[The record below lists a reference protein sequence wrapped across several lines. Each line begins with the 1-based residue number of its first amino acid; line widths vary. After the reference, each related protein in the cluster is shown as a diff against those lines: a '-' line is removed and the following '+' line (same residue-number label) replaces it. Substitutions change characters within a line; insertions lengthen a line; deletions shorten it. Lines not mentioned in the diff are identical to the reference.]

1 MITGTDSVIQ
11 REGSSIL
18 QIKIGFSFDEWV
30 QLPPF
35 PQNKKYK
42 IRMTKKS
49 EQKFTGKINGV
60 TYANW
65 EEFQK
70 ALESMTKEEIRS
82 IEYQDYQIDV
92 NENEAIVKKH
102 EVTPA
107 YDLNTLFA
115 EMFGAFFGALAGHN
129 RLRPLEQPIDKND
142 NQKAYAKVQEEP
154 IQPKEEVKKVE
165 VDELVSKDIFN
176 ETTYEFTGG
185 EEDEFELDKF
195 DRFLQK
201 KLDEFKQIDF
211 SARSGDEL
219 SDFLLDLRTPFM
231 NRVKEVSSSMK
242 QEDDQ
247 LRELDVQM
255 ANLETCINANTT
267 CGFDTT
273 VVQEK
278 YEAVQHEF
286 DVLQNVQNYHRLLR
300 QYFTCLI
307 NHIDQ
312 QF

>member
-1 MITGTDSVIQ
+1 MLISLIVFLYYIVIKN
-11 REGSSIL
+11 I
-18 QIKIGFSFDEWV
+18 
-30 QLPPF
+30 
-35 PQNKKYK
+35 

-65 EEFQK
+65 DEFQK

-82 IEYQDYQIDV
+82 IEYQDYQVEV
-92 NENEAIVKKH
+92 NDDEAVVKKLP
-102 EVTPA
+102 TPE

-115 EMFGAFFGALAGHN
+115 ELFGAFFGALAGHN
-129 RLRPLEQPIDKND
+129 RLKPVEQPTNAND

-154 IQPKEEVKKVE
+154 ITQAKEPITEVKKVE
-165 VDELVSKDIFN
+165 VDELVSKYLFN

-201 KLDEFKQIDF
+201 KLDDFKQVDF
-211 SARSGDEL
+211 STRSGDEL
-219 SDFLLDLRTPFM
+219 SDFLLDLRVPFM
-231 NRVKEVSSSMK
+231 ARVKEVSASINE
-242 QEDDQ
+242 EDDD
-247 LRELDVQM
+247 LKDLDMQM
-255 ANLETCINANTT
+255 ANLENCINANAT

-273 VVQEK
+273 VVNEK
-278 YEAVQHEF
+278 YESVQHEF
-286 DVLQNVQNYHRLLR
+286 DVMQNVQNYHRLLK
-300 QYFTCLI
+300 QYLTGVI

>member
-1 MITGTDSVIQ
+1 
-11 REGSSIL
+11 
-18 QIKIGFSFDEWV
+18 
-30 QLPPF
+30 
-35 PQNKKYK
+35 
-42 IRMTKKS
+42 MTKKS

-65 EEFQK
+65 EDFQK

-92 NENEAIVKKH
+92 NENETVVKKQ
-102 EVTPA
+102 ETTSE
-107 YDLNTLFA
+107 YDLNTLFT
-115 EMFGAFFGALAGHN
+115 EMFNAFFGALAGHN
-129 RLRPLEQPIDKND
+129 RLKPVEQPTD
-142 NQKAYAKVQEEP
+142 AKVHEEQIPQE
-154 IQPKEEVKKVE
+154 KEVKKVE
-165 VDELVSKDIFN
+165 VDELVSKYLFN

-201 KLDEFKQIDF
+201 KFDEFKQIDF
-211 SARSGDEL
+211 SARKGDDL
-219 SDFLLDLRTPFM
+219 SDFLLDLRVPFM
-231 NRVKEVSSSMK
+231 ARVKEVTASINE
-242 QEDDQ
+242 EDDD

-255 ANLETCINANTT
+255 ANLETCINANAT

-273 VVQEK
+273 VINEK
-278 YEAVQHEF
+278 YKEVQHDF
-286 DVLQNVQNYHRLLR
+286 DVMQNVQNYHRLLK
-300 QYFTCLI
+300 QYLTHVI

>member
-1 MITGTDSVIQ
+1 
-11 REGSSIL
+11 
-18 QIKIGFSFDEWV
+18 
-30 QLPPF
+30 
-35 PQNKKYK
+35 
-42 IRMTKKS
+42 MTKKS
-49 EQKFTGKINGV
+49 EKKFTGKINGV

-65 EEFQK
+65 DEFQK
-70 ALESMTKEEIRS
+70 ALESMTKEEIHS

-92 NENEAIVKKH
+92 NENEAIVKKQP
-102 EVTPA
+102 TPE

-115 EMFGAFFGALAGHN
+115 ELVGAFFGALVGHN
-129 RLRPLEQPIDKND
+129 RLKQVEQPVDKND

-165 VDELVSKDIFN
+165 VDELVSKYLFN

-201 KLDEFKQIDF
+201 KFDDFKQVDF
-211 SARSGDEL
+211 STRSGDEL
-219 SDFLLDLRTPFM
+219 SDFLLDLRIPFM
-231 NRVKEVSSSMK
+231 ARVKEVAASISE
-242 QEDDQ
+242 EDDD
-247 LRELDVQM
+247 LRDLDMQM
-255 ANLETCINANTT
+255 ANLENCINANTT

-273 VVQEK
+273 VVNEK
-278 YEAVQHEF
+278 YETVKHDF
-286 DVLQNVQNYHRLLR
+286 DVMQNVQNYHRLLK
-300 QYFTCLI
+300 QYLTHVI

>member
-1 MITGTDSVIQ
+1 MA
-11 REGSSIL
+11 
-18 QIKIGFSFDEWV
+18 
-30 QLPPF
+30 
-35 PQNKKYK
+35 
-42 IRMTKKS
+42 KKS

-70 ALESMTKEEIRS
+70 ALESMKKEEIRS
-82 IEYQDYQIDV
+82 IEYQDYQVEV
-92 NENEAIVKKH
+92 NDNEAVVKKQT
-102 EVTPA
+102 TPE

-115 EMFGAFFGALAGHN
+115 EMFNAFFGALASHN
-129 RLRPLEQPIDKND
+129 RLSPVEQPKNAND

-154 IQPKEEVKKVE
+154 ITQAKEPITQPKKVE
-165 VDELVSKDIFN
+165 VDELVSKYLFN

-201 KLDEFKQIDF
+201 KLNEFKQVDF
-211 SARSGDEL
+211 STRKGDEL
-219 SDFLLDLRTPFM
+219 SDFLLDLRVPFM
-231 NRVKEVSSSMK
+231 ARVKEVSASINE
-242 QEDDQ
+242 EDDD
-247 LRELDVQM
+247 LKDLDMQM
-255 ANLETCINANTT
+255 ANLENCINANAT

-273 VVQEK
+273 VVNEK
-278 YEAVQHEF
+278 YEAVQHDF
-286 DVLQNVQNYHRLLR
+286 DVMQNVQNYHRLLK
-300 QYFTCLI
+300 QYLTHVI

>member
-1 MITGTDSVIQ
+1 
-11 REGSSIL
+11 
-18 QIKIGFSFDEWV
+18 
-30 QLPPF
+30 
-35 PQNKKYK
+35 
-42 IRMTKKS
+42 MTKKL

-60 TYANW
+60 TYATW
-65 EEFQK
+65 EDFQK
-70 ALESMTKEEIRS
+70 ALESMKKEEIHS
-82 IEYQDYQIDV
+82 IEYQDYQVEV
-92 NENEAIVKKH
+92 NENEVVVKKQP
-102 EVTPA
+102 TPE

-129 RLRPLEQPIDKND
+129 RLRPVEQPIDK
-142 NQKAYAKVQEEP
+142 KAALSAVVKEEP
-154 IQPKEEVKKVE
+154 VQPKEEPVQPKEEVKKVE
-165 VDELVSKDIFN
+165 VDELVSEYNFN

-219 SDFLLDLRTPFM
+219 SDFLLDLRVPFM
-231 NRVKEVSSSMK
+231 ARVKDVSASIK
-242 QEDDQ
+242 QEDDD
-247 LRELDVQM
+247 LKELDVQM
-255 ANLETCINANTT
+255 ANLENCININSV
-267 CGFDTT
+267 CGFDTK

-278 YEAVQHEF
+278 YEAVQHDF
-286 DVLQNVQNYHRLLR
+286 DVMQNIQNYHRLLR
-300 QYFTCLI
+300 QYLTCVI

>member
-11 REGSSIL
+11 REGSSNL
-18 QIKIGFSFDEWV
+18 QIKLGSPLLSGFNSH
-30 QLPPF
+30 LSH
-35 PQNKKYK
+35 NKKQKYK

-60 TYANW
+60 TYSNW

-70 ALESMTKEEIRS
+70 ALESMTKEEIHS
-82 IEYQDYQIDV
+82 IEYQDYRVEV
-92 NENEAIVKKH
+92 NENEAIVKKQ
-102 EVTPA
+102 ETAPQ

-129 RLRPLEQPIDKND
+129 RLKPVEQPIDK
-142 NQKAYAKVQEEP
+142 KAALSAVVKEEP
-154 IQPKEEVKKVE
+154 VQPKEDVKKVE
-165 VDELVSKDIFN
+165 VDELVSEYNFN

-201 KLDEFKQIDF
+201 KLDEFKQVDF

-219 SDFLLDLRTPFM
+219 SDFLLDLRVPFM

-267 CGFDTT
+267 CGFDTK

-300 QYFTCLI
+300 QYLTCLI

>member
-11 REGSSIL
+11 REGSSNL

-35 PQNKKYK
+35 PQKQKYK

-92 NENEAIVKKH
+92 NENEAVVKKQN
-102 EVTPA
+102 TPE
-107 YDLNTLFA
+107 YDLNALFA
-115 EMFGAFFGALAGHN
+115 ELFGAFFGALVGHN
-129 RLRPLEQPIDKND
+129 RLKPVEQPVDEND
-142 NQKAYAKVQEEP
+142 NQKVCAKVQEEP

-165 VDELVSKDIFN
+165 VDELVSKYLFN

-201 KLDEFKQIDF
+201 KLDEFKQVDF
-211 SARSGDEL
+211 STRADDEL
-219 SDFLLDLRTPFM
+219 SDFLLDLRVPFM
-231 NRVKEVSSSMK
+231 ARVKEVAASINE
-242 QEDDQ
+242 EDDD
-247 LRELDVQM
+247 LRELDGQM
-255 ANLETCINANTT
+255 ANLENCININSV
-267 CGFDTT
+267 CGFDTK

-278 YEAVQHEF
+278 YEAVQHDF
-286 DVLQNVQNYHRLLR
+286 DVMQNIQNYHRLLR
-300 QYFTCLI
+300 QYLTCVI

>member
-1 MITGTDSVIQ
+1 
-11 REGSSIL
+11 
-18 QIKIGFSFDEWV
+18 
-30 QLPPF
+30 
-35 PQNKKYK
+35 
-42 IRMTKKS
+42 MTKKS

-65 EEFQK
+65 EDFQK

-82 IEYQDYQIDV
+82 IEYQDYQVDI
-92 NENEAIVKKH
+92 NENEAVVKKQT
-102 EVTPA
+102 TPE

-115 EMFGAFFGALAGHN
+115 ELLGSFLGALAGHN
-129 RLRPLEQPIDKND
+129 RLKPVEQPTNAND

-154 IQPKEEVKKVE
+154 ITQAKEEPAPQEKEIKKVE
-165 VDELVSKDIFN
+165 VDELVSKYLFN

-201 KLDEFKQIDF
+201 KLEDFKQVDF
-211 SARSGDEL
+211 SARKGDDL
-219 SDFLLDLRTPFM
+219 SDFLLDLRVPFM
-231 NRVKEVSSSMK
+231 ARVKEVSASINE
-242 QEDDQ
+242 EDDD
-247 LRELDVQM
+247 LKELDVQM
-255 ANLETCINANTT
+255 ANLENCINANTT

-273 VVQEK
+273 VINEK
-278 YEAVQHEF
+278 YEEVQHDF
-286 DVLQNVQNYHRLLR
+286 DVMQNVQNYHRLLK
-300 QYFTCLI
+300 QYLTRVI

>member
-1 MITGTDSVIQ
+1 MITGSDSVIQ
-11 REGSSIL
+11 REGSSNL
-18 QIKIGFSFDEWV
+18 QIKFGFSFCSV
-30 QLPPF
+30 GSTPTF
-35 PQNKKYK
+35 PTKNKKYK
-42 IRMTKKS
+42 IRMTKKL

-60 TYANW
+60 SYANW

-82 IEYQDYQIDV
+82 IEYQDYQVEV
-92 NENEAIVKKH
+92 NDNEAVVKKLP
-102 EVTPA
+102 TPE

-129 RLRPLEQPIDKND
+129 RLKPVEQPTDK
-142 NQKAYAKVQEEP
+142 KAALSAVVKEEP
-154 IQPKEEVKKVE
+154 VTQVKKVE
-165 VDELVSKDIFN
+165 VDELVSKYLFN

-201 KLDEFKQIDF
+201 KFDDFKQVDF
-211 SARSGDEL
+211 LTRSGDEL
-219 SDFLLDLRTPFM
+219 SDFLLDLRVPFM
-231 NRVKEVSSSMK
+231 ARVKDVSASINR
-242 QEDDQ
+242 EDDN
-247 LRELDVQM
+247 LRDLDMQM
-255 ANLETCINANTT
+255 ANLENCINANAT

-273 VVQEK
+273 VVNEK
-278 YEAVQHEF
+278 YESVKHEF
-286 DVLQNVQNYHRLLR
+286 DVIQNVQNYHRLLK
-300 QYFTCLI
+300 QYLTGVI

>member
-1 MITGTDSVIQ
+1 
-11 REGSSIL
+11 
-18 QIKIGFSFDEWV
+18 
-30 QLPPF
+30 
-35 PQNKKYK
+35 
-42 IRMTKKS
+42 MTKKS

-82 IEYQDYQIDV
+82 IEYQDYQVDV
-92 NENEAIVKKH
+92 NDNEAVVKKQP
-102 EVTPA
+102 TPE
-107 YDLNTLFA
+107 YDLNSLFA
-115 EMFGAFFGALAGHN
+115 ELFGAFFGAIVNHN
-129 RLRPLEQPIDKND
+129 RLKPVEQPVEQPADKNN

-154 IQPKEEVKKVE
+154 ITQAKEVKKVE
-165 VDELVSKDIFN
+165 VDELVSKYLFN

-201 KLDEFKQIDF
+201 KFDDFKEVDF
-211 SARSGDEL
+211 STRKGDEL
-219 SDFLLDLRTPFM
+219 SDFLLDLRVPFM
-231 NRVKEVSSSMK
+231 ARVKEGSASINE
-242 QEDDQ
+242 EDDN

-255 ANLETCINANTT
+255 ANLENCLNANSV

-273 VVQEK
+273 IVNEK
-278 YEAVQHEF
+278 YESVKHDF
-286 DVLQNVQNYHRLLR
+286 DVMQNIQNYHRLLK
-300 QYFTCLI
+300 QYLTQVI

>member
-1 MITGTDSVIQ
+1 
-11 REGSSIL
+11 
-18 QIKIGFSFDEWV
+18 
-30 QLPPF
+30 
-35 PQNKKYK
+35 
-42 IRMTKKS
+42 MTKKS

-65 EEFQK
+65 DEFQK

-82 IEYQDYQIDV
+82 IEYQDYQVEV
-92 NENEAIVKKH
+92 NDNEAVVKKQP
-102 EVTPA
+102 TPE
-107 YDLNTLFA
+107 YDLNTLFV
-115 EMFGAFFGALAGHN
+115 ELFGAFFGALAGHN
-129 RLRPLEQPIDKND
+129 RLKPVEQPTDKND

-154 IQPKEEVKKVE
+154 ITQAKEPITQPKKVE
-165 VDELVSKDIFN
+165 VDELVSKYLFN

-201 KLDEFKQIDF
+201 KLDDFKQVDF
-211 SARSGDEL
+211 STRSGDEL
-219 SDFLLDLRTPFM
+219 SDFLLDLRVPFM
-231 NRVKEVSSSMK
+231 ARVKEIAASMK
-242 QEDDQ
+242 QEDDD

-255 ANLETCINANTT
+255 ANLETCINANTV

-273 VVQEK
+273 VVNEK
-278 YEAVQHEF
+278 YQSVQHEF
-286 DVLQNVQNYHRLLR
+286 DVMQNIQNYHRLLK
-300 QYFTCLI
+300 QYLTQVI

>member
-1 MITGTDSVIQ
+1 
-11 REGSSIL
+11 
-18 QIKIGFSFDEWV
+18 
-30 QLPPF
+30 
-35 PQNKKYK
+35 
-42 IRMTKKS
+42 MTKKS

-70 ALESMTKEEIRS
+70 ALDSMTKEEIRS

-92 NENEAIVKKH
+92 NENEAVVKKQ
-102 EVTPA
+102 EIAPE

-115 EMFGAFFGALAGHN
+115 ELFGAFFGALVGHN
-129 RLRPLEQPIDKND
+129 RLKPVEQPIDKND
-142 NQKAYAKVQEEP
+142 NQKAQAKVQEEP
-154 IQPKEEVKKVE
+154 ITQPVTQAKKVE
-165 VDELVSKDIFN
+165 VDELVSKYLFN

-201 KLDEFKQIDF
+201 KFDEFKQVDF
-211 SARSGDEL
+211 STRKGDEL
-219 SDFLLDLRTPFM
+219 SDFLLDLRVPFM
-231 NRVKEVSSSMK
+231 ARVKEVSASINR
-242 QEDDQ
+242 EDDN
-247 LRELDVQM
+247 LRDLDMQM
-255 ANLETCINANTT
+255 ANLENCINANAT

-273 VVQEK
+273 VVNEK
-278 YEAVQHEF
+278 YESVQHEF
-286 DVLQNVQNYHRLLR
+286 DVMQNVQNYHRLLK
-300 QYFTCLI
+300 QYLTGVI

>member
-1 MITGTDSVIQ
+1 
-11 REGSSIL
+11 
-18 QIKIGFSFDEWV
+18 
-30 QLPPF
+30 
-35 PQNKKYK
+35 
-42 IRMTKKS
+42 MTKKS

-60 TYANW
+60 SYANW
-65 EEFQK
+65 EDFQK
-70 ALESMTKEEIRS
+70 ALGSMTKEEIRS

-92 NENEAIVKKH
+92 NENEAVVKKH
-102 EVTPA
+102 ETTPA

-115 EMFGAFFGALAGHN
+115 EMFSAFFGALAGHN
-129 RLRPLEQPIDKND
+129 HLKPVEQPVDEND
-142 NQKAYAKVQEEP
+142 NQKVYAKVQEEP
-154 IQPKEEVKKVE
+154 ITQEKEVKKVE
-165 VDELVSKDIFN
+165 VDELVSEYLFN

-201 KLDEFKQIDF
+201 KLDEFKQVDF

-219 SDFLLDLRTPFM
+219 SDFLLDLRVPFM

-267 CGFDTT
+267 CGFDTK

-300 QYFTCLI
+300 QYLTCLI

>member
-1 MITGTDSVIQ
+1 
-11 REGSSIL
+11 
-18 QIKIGFSFDEWV
+18 
-30 QLPPF
+30 
-35 PQNKKYK
+35 
-42 IRMTKKS
+42 MTKKS

-70 ALESMTKEEIRS
+70 ALDSMTKEEIRS

-92 NENEAIVKKH
+92 NENEAVVKKQ
-102 EVTPA
+102 EIAPE

-115 EMFGAFFGALAGHN
+115 ELFGAFFGALVGHN
-129 RLRPLEQPIDKND
+129 RLKPVEQPIDKND
-142 NQKAYAKVQEEP
+142 NQKAQAKVQEEP
-154 IQPKEEVKKVE
+154 ITQPVTQAKKVE
-165 VDELVSKDIFN
+165 VDELVSKYLFN

-201 KLDEFKQIDF
+201 KLDEFKQVDF
-211 SARSGDEL
+211 STRKGDEL
-219 SDFLLDLRTPFM
+219 SDFLLDLRVPFM
-231 NRVKEVSSSMK
+231 ARVKEVSASINE
-242 QEDDQ
+242 EDDD
-247 LRELDVQM
+247 LKDLDMQM
-255 ANLETCINANTT
+255 ANLENCINANAT

-273 VVQEK
+273 VVNEK
-278 YEAVQHEF
+278 YEAVQHDF
-286 DVLQNVQNYHRLLR
+286 DVMQNVQNYHRLLK
-300 QYFTCLI
+300 QYLTHVI